1 MKLKLCYL
9 ALLSSCVQMFA
20 LDKIDNISSF
30 AKIYGIVRY
39 YSPNPYTQAR
49 QYSHLPLKLRV
60 PSAEREKLPRG
71 QTLEHNMHWMQ
82 RSSSRCSSLLLVIVK
97 CASCTIGCAALA
109 IATEARDTPMI
120 FNAFLL
126 SIDSKITI
134 FLKYRRNE
142 PIRPM

>member
-1 MKLKLCYL
+1 MKLKLCCL

-71 QTLEHNMHWMQ
+71 QTLEHIMHWMQ
-82 RSSSRCSSLLLVIVK
+82 RSSAIAACVR
-97 CASCTIGCAALA
+97 GAALA
-109 IATEARDTPMI
+109 IAAEARDTPMI

-126 SIDSKITI
+126 SIDK
-134 FLKYRRNE
+134 K
-142 PIRPM
+142 